1 MEEIRTN
8 KFFVDVACDVGINAS
23 IIYFDICY
31 WCAKNQ
37 ENGDGFYMYS
47 TMDDFSRRMP
57 YLTVNQVR
65 TALKKLRNGGYIQAK
80 TMTVN
85 HYTTSIDKDLCDR
98 ILGLNP
104 EGGKFPNH
112 FGIKPNDLKEEERK
126 KEKNQK
132 KIKKEEEKEN
142 GRKNDGGGGECAQ
155 ARTHTHEGDKEN
167 LILHV
172 RTDSIK
178 RMGAMKSL
186 GIRDEQKFYNLA
198 DAVMCEWEVTDDQD
212 WSWRH
217 LLNHMRIKLEKEDET
232 KRKGRAC
239 DGDGKSRDERLAE
252 YEAYLRT
259 DTGSE

>member
-1 MEEIRTN
+1 MRTN

-31 WCAKNQ
+31 WCARNQ
-37 ENGDGFYMYS
+37 EDGEGFYMYS
-47 TMDDFSRRMP
+47 TMEDFSRRMP

-65 TALKKLRNGGYIQAK
+65 TALQKLRNGGYIQAK

-85 HYTTSIDKDLCDR
+85 HYTTNIGKDLCDR

-104 EGGKFPNH
+104 QGGKFPNH
-112 FGIKPNDLKEEERK
+112 FGFKPNSSKEE

-132 KIKKEEEKEN
+132 KKEEKEN
-142 GRKNDGGGGECAQ
+142 KEKILVVVEDAHAKKREDEKKKLAAQ
-155 ARTHTHEGDKEN
+155 VMN
-167 LILHV
+167 
-172 RTDSIK
+172 DSIK

-186 GIRDEQKFYNLA
+186 GIRDEQKFYELA
-198 DAVMCEWEVTDDQD
+198 DAAMCEWEVTDCDD
-212 WSWRH
+212 WSWKH
-217 LLNHMRIKLEKEDET
+217 LLNHMRIKLDKENEA

-239 DGDGKSRDERLAE
+239 DGDGKSRDDRLAE

-259 DTGSE
+259 DTGGE

>member
-1 MEEIRTN
+1 MEEVRTN
-8 KFFVDVACDVGINAS
+8 RFFVDVACDVGINAS

-37 ENGDGFYMYS
+37 EEGEGFYMYS
-47 TMDDFSRRMP
+47 TMEDFSRRMP

-65 TALKKLRNGGYIQAK
+65 TALQKLRNGGYIQAK

-85 HYTTSIDKDLCDR
+85 HYTTSIGKDLCDR

-104 EGGKFPNH
+104 QGGKFPNH
-112 FGIKPNDLKEEERK
+112 FGFKPNDLKEEERK

-142 GRKNDGGGGECAQ
+142 KEKILVVVEDAHAKKREDEKKKLAAQ
-155 ARTHTHEGDKEN
+155 VMN
-167 LILHV
+167 
-172 RTDSIK
+172 DSIK

-186 GIRDEQKFYNLA
+186 GIRDEQKFYELA
-198 DAVMCEWEVTDDQD
+198 DAAMCEWEVTDCDD
-212 WSWRH
+212 WSWKH
-217 LLNHMRIKLEKEDET
+217 LLNHMRIKLDKENEV
-232 KRKGRAC
+232 KRKGRAS
-239 DGDGKSRDERLAE
+239 DGDGKSRDDRLAE

-259 DTGSE
+259 DTGGE

>member
-1 MEEIRTN
+1 MEEERINR
-8 KFFVDVACDVGINAS
+8 FFVDVACDVGINAS

-37 ENGDGFYMYS
+37 EEGEGFYMYS
-47 TMDDFSRRMP
+47 TMEDFSRRMP

-65 TALKKLRNGGYIQAK
+65 TALQKLRKGGYIRAK
-80 TMTVN
+80 TLTVN
-85 HYTTSIDKDLCDR
+85 HYSTNIGKDLCDR

-104 EGGKFPNH
+104 QGVKFPNH
-112 FGIKPNDLKEEERK
+112 FGFKPNDLKEDERK

-132 KIKKEEEKEN
+132 KIKKEEEKEK
-142 GRKNDGGGGECAQ
+142 GRKKDCCWGESAQ
-155 ARTHTHEGDKEN
+155 ARTHTHEGEKEN

-198 DAVMCEWEVTDDQD
+198 DAVMCEWEVTDDPD
-212 WSWRH
+212 WTWKH
-217 LLNHMRIKLEKEDET
+217 LLNHMRIKLDKENET
-232 KRKGRAC
+232 KRKGRAY
-239 DGDGKSRDERLAE
+239 DGDGKSRDDRLAE

-259 DTGSE
+259 DAGSE

>member
-1 MEEIRTN
+1 MEEEMRTN

-23 IIYFDICY
+23 IVYFDICY

-37 ENGDGFYMYS
+37 EDGDGFYMYS
-47 TMDDFSRRMP
+47 TMEDFSRRMP

-65 TALKKLRNGGYIQAK
+65 TALKKLRDGGYIQAK

-104 EGGKFPNH
+104 QGGKFPNH
-112 FGIKPNDLKEEERK
+112 FGFKPNDLKEEERK

-142 GRKNDGGGGECAQ
+142 KEKILVVVEDAHAEKREDKKKKLAAQ
-155 ARTHTHEGDKEN
+155 VMN
-167 LILHV
+167 
-172 RTDSIK
+172 DSIK
-178 RMGAMKSL
+178 RIGVMKSL
-186 GIRDEQKFYNLA
+186 GIRDEQKFYELA
-198 DAVMCEWEVTDDQD
+198 DAAMCEWEVTDCDD
-212 WSWRH
+212 WSWKH
-217 LLNHMRIKLEKEDET
+217 LINHMRIKLEKEYET

-259 DTGSE
+259 DAGSE

>member
-1 MEEIRTN
+1 MEEVRTN

-37 ENGDGFYMYS
+37 EEGEGFYMYS
-47 TMDDFSRRMP
+47 TMEDFSRRMP

-65 TALKKLRNGGYIQAK
+65 TALQKLRNGGYIQAK

-85 HYTTSIDKDLCDR
+85 HYTTSIGKDLCDR

-104 EGGKFPNH
+104 QGVKFPNH
-112 FGIKPNDLKEEERK
+112 FGFKPNDLKEGERK

-142 GRKNDGGGGECAQ
+142 
-155 ARTHTHEGDKEN
+155 KEK
-167 LILHV
+167 ILVVVEDAHAKKREDEKKKLADQV
-172 RTDSIK
+172 ITDSIK
-178 RMGAMKSL
+178 RMGVMKSL
-186 GIRDEQKFYNLA
+186 GIRDEQKFYELA
-198 DAVMCEWEVTDDQD
+198 DAAMCEWEVTDCDD
-212 WSWRH
+212 WSWKH
-217 LLNHMRIKLEKEDET
+217 LINHMRIKLDKEDEA
-232 KRKGRAC
+232 KRKGRAY
-239 DGDGKSRDERLAE
+239 DGEGKSRDDRLAE

-259 DTGSE
+259 EAGSE

>member
-1 MEEIRTN
+1 MEEMRTN

-31 WCAKNQ
+31 WCARNQ
-37 ENGDGFYMYS
+37 EEGEGFYMYS
-47 TMDDFSRRMP
+47 TMEDFNRRMP

-65 TALKKLRNGGYIQAK
+65 TALQKLRNGGYIQAK
-80 TMTVN
+80 TLKVN
-85 HYTTSIDKDLCDR
+85 HYTTSIGKDLCDR
-98 ILGLNP
+98 SLGLNP
-104 EGGKFPNH
+104 QGGKFPNH
-112 FGIKPNDLKEEERK
+112 FGFKPNSSKEEEKR

-132 KIKKEEEKEN
+132 KINKEEEKE
-142 GRKNDGGGGECAQ
+142 NDGGGGECAQ
-155 ARTHTHEGDKEN
+155 ARTHTHEGEREK

-178 RMGAMKSL
+178 RIGAMKSL
-186 GIRDEQKFYNLA
+186 GIRDEQQFYNLA
-198 DAVMCEWEVTDDQD
+198 DAVMCEWEVTDDPD

-217 LLNHMRIKLEKEDET
+217 LLNHMRIKLDKENEA

-239 DGDGKSRDERLAE
+239 DGDGKSRDDRLAE

-259 DTGSE
+259 DTGGE